1 MDLIS
6 EFTSYHKDDF
16 WAQRSEVRRQNFVN
30 KYSNEVILGL
40 SQEEYNYAGK
50 EDTFCY
56 RIQRDLACLSS
67 MGNAFPA
74 VFGVYVNLDHRV
86 RLSRNLEAM
95 FGTDFGGALKYQ
107 KEQIVSL
114 IVAGKEQDFRFIENS
129 DINQQFRF
137 KILSVYS
144 PEIYFPVC
152 TRPTAEAYC
161 NALGIKYSSYSTMLD
176 LVISLSTWA
185 RNNLPRDWGLC
196 HAMSLSDWLWR
207 ENRTLNDSTSYADSV
222 IFRKPINTTTVC
234 AQKSN
239 EVKNIP
245 SKEPEK
251 TDEDFLKLFPKGCRV
266 RHSKFGFGIVQSIE
280 DGVITLKLD
289 NGKIKEF
296 GVDFCVKSKLLTR
309 V

>member
-1 MDLIS
+1 M
-6 EFTSYHKDDF
+6 T
-16 WAQRSEVRRQNFVN
+16 
-30 KYSNEVILGL
+30 
-40 SQEEYNYAGK
+40 
-50 EDTFCY
+50 
-56 RIQRDLACLSS
+56 
-67 MGNAFPA
+67 
-74 VFGVYVNLDHRV
+74 GVQ
-86 RLSRNLEAM
+86 
-95 FGTDFGGALKYQ
+95 TCALP
-107 KEQIVSL
+107 
-114 IVAGKEQDFRFIENS
+114 F
-129 DINQQFRF
+129 
-137 KILSVYS
+137 
-144 PEIYFPVC
+144 
-152 TRPTAEAYC
+152 
-161 NALGIKYSSYSTMLD
+161 
-176 LVISLSTWA
+176 
-185 RNNLPRDWGLC
+185 

-222 IFRKPINTTTVC
+222 IFRKPINTTTVS
-234 AQKSN
+234 AQMSN